1 MIWYGAVN
9 RSTERAFYYL
19 LSLID
24 QQSRKCRLMLDV
36 SIIIEDDRITLIV
49 E

>member
-1 MIWYGAVN
+1 MGL
-9 RSTERAFYYL
+9 STAALKELFYYL